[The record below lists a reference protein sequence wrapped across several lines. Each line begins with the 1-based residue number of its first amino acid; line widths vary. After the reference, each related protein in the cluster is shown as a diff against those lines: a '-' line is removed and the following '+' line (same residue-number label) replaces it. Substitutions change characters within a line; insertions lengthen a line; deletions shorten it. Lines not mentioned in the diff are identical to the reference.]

1 MRNLILLHG
10 ALGDRTQL
18 EPLEAALE
26 GRYRC
31 HLVEFEGHGRTVSP
45 HPYSVARFRDNV
57 REFMAERRI
66 ERASVFGY
74 SMGGYVALALAAES
88 TAIDQVATLATK
100 LAWTPDGAAAET
112 RRLDPVKIRAKVP
125 AFAELLE
132 RRHAGSG
139 GWEQVLRRT
148 VDFMTGLGTQPVM
161 DDALLAR
168 IGQPVRLLVG
178 DRDTVVSV
186 EETTRAAQIIPNGKA
201 VVLPGVPHPFEQVPI
216 AALSGPLRE
225 FFG

>member
-1 MRNLILLHG
+1 MKNLLLLHG

-26 GRYRC
+26 SRYRC
-31 HLVEFEGHGRTVSP
+31 HLVEFEGHGRSIAQ
-45 HPYSVARFRDNV
+45 HPYSIARFVDNV
-57 REFMAERRI
+57 RAFMTERRI

-88 TAIDQVATLATK
+88 DAIESVATLATK
-100 LAWTPDGAAAET
+100 LAWTPEGAAAET
-112 RRLDPVKIRAKVP
+112 KRLDPVKIRAKVP

-139 GWEQVLRRT
+139 GWELVLKRT
-148 VDFMTGLGTQPVM
+148 ADFMIGLGSAPVV
-161 DDALLAR
+161 DDGLLTR
-168 IGQPVRLLVG
+168 IRQPVRLMVG
-178 DRDTVVSV
+178 DRDAVVSAG
-186 EETTRAAQIIPNGKA
+186 ETTRAAGLIPNGTA

-216 AALSGPLRE
+216 TILANQLRD
-225 FFG
+225 FLQ

>member
-1 MRNLILLHG
+1 MKNLLLLHG

-18 EPLEAALE
+18 EPLEASLE

-31 HLVEFEGHGRTVSP
+31 HLVEFEGHGRSVSQ
-45 HPYSVARFRDNV
+45 HPYSIARFADNV
-57 REFMAERRI
+57 RAFMAERRI
-66 ERASVFGY
+66 ERASLFGY
-74 SMGGYVALALAAES
+74 SMGGYVALMLAAQS
-88 TAIDQVATLATK
+88 DAIDSVATLATK

-112 RRLDPVKIRAKVP
+112 RRLDPLKIRAKVP

-139 GWEQVLRRT
+139 GWEQVLTRT
-148 VDFMTGLGTQPVM
+148 ADFMTELGARPLV

-168 IGQPVRLLVG
+168 IKQPVRLMVG

-186 EETTRAAQIIPNGKA
+186 DETTRAAAMIPNGSA
-201 VVLPGVPHPFEQVPI
+201 LVLPGVPHPFEQMPI
-216 AALSGPLRE
+216 AALAGPLRE

>member
-1 MRNLILLHG
+1 MKNLLLLHG

-18 EPLEAALE
+18 EPLEAAIE

-31 HLVEFEGHGRTVSP
+31 HLVEFEGHGRTISP
-45 HPYSVARFRDNV
+45 HPYSVARFADNV
-57 REFMAERRI
+57 RGFMAERRI

-74 SMGGYVALALAAES
+74 SMGGYVALALAAELD
-88 TAIDQVATLATK
+88 AIDAVATLATK
-100 LAWTPDGAAAET
+100 LAWTPEGASAET
-112 RRLDPVKIRAKVP
+112 KRLDPVKIRAKVP

-148 VDFMTGLGTQPVM
+148 ADFMTGLGARPVV

-168 IGQPVRLLVG
+168 IRRPVRLMVG

-186 EETTRAAQIIPNGKA
+186 DETMRAAGIIPNGAA
-201 VVLPGVPHPFEQVPI
+201 VVLPGIPHPFEQMPI
-216 AALSGPLRE
+216 AALAEPLRE